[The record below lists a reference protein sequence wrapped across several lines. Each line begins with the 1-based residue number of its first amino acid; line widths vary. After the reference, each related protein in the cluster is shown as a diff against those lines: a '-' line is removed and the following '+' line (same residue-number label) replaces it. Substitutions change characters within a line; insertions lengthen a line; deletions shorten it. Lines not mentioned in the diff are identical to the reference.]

1 MGSVVR
7 MSCRGWVRK
16 TKTNLDCKMNDT
28 FQLSELNA
36 QIESLNYNDE
46 TANDKENIKVQADRI
61 VLPQHY
67 LHLVYCFH

>member
-1 MGSVVR
+1 
-7 MSCRGWVRK
+7 
-16 TKTNLDCKMNDT
+16 MNDT